1 VKKLFLF
8 YKYFSLFNFQALF
21 VKDPDKRLGSSEI
34 GLKDI
39 KAHPF
44 FKSIDWEAIYN
55 KKIKP
60 PFIPKIKSDVDTRY
74 IDSEFTN
81 CTPTDSYNPGD
92 SLDNNENPYKNF
104 SFDRDQLK

>member
-1 VKKLFLF
+1 
-8 YKYFSLFNFQALF
+8 LF
-21 VKDPDKRLGSSEI
+21 VKDPDQRLGSGDL
-34 GLKDI
+34 GLNNI

-44 FKSIDWEAIYN
+44 FQSIDWEAIYN

-60 PFIPKIKSDVDTRY
+60 PFIPKIKSEIDTRY

-92 SLDNNENPYKNF
+92 SLDNSDNPYKDF
-104 SFDRDQLK
+104 SYNTDQLKKDQMNDVNI